1 MTAPA
6 GFGSGTVGYSQL
18 SLYIIIVFLSIAM
31 YNVLELTFII
41 YGTFKR
47 HSGLYFWS
55 FLGASWGIPF
65 YCAGFLI
72 KYFCSASLG
81 YLAGALIACGWVA
94 MVTGQS
100 LVLWSRLH
108 LVLRNRK
115 TLKLILWMICIDAV
129 ICHGAIIPMIFGSF
143 SDNPQPWKMPYN
155 VMEKIQVTIFFI
167 QEIIISCFYIF
178 ETVKMMKLER
188 SMGNTRGSRR
198 LMNHLV
204 FVNLVIILLDITIL
218 GLEYADQYQYQT
230 SYKAFV
236 YSTKLKLEFTILN
249 RLVEMTTGSK
259 DASSG
264 PRSRANATNNNN
276 NNTHST
282 RTGIALETFIS
293 DAGGKPV
300 GDVSYQA
307 YAMGGEEG
315 HGGRRDDRLSKR
327 AMKDAGVMMTTEIVV
342 HRENR
347 VGDDDDSTDG
357 RKSMTDST
365 SGPSK
370 MFDGENLSKSSSEVH
385 LATRGF

>member
-1 MTAPA
+1 MAAPA
-6 GFGSGTVGYSQL
+6 GFGSGTEGYSQV
-18 SLYIIIVFLSIAM
+18 SLYIIIVFLSISM

-41 YGTFKR
+41 WGTFKR

-72 KYFCSASLG
+72 KYFSSASLG
-81 YLAGALIACGWVA
+81 YLAGTLIAAGWIA

-115 TLKLILWMICIDAV
+115 TLKMILCMILVDAV
-129 ICHGAIIPMIFGSF
+129 ICHGAIIPMIYGSF
-143 SDNPQPWKMPYN
+143 SSNPLPWKKPYN
-155 VMEKIQVTIFFI
+155 IMEKIQVTIFFI

-178 ETVKMMKLER
+178 ETIKLMKLEQ
-188 SMGNTRGSRR
+188 SMGNKRGSRR
-198 LMNHLV
+198 LMNHLI
-204 FVNLVIILLDITIL
+204 FVNAVIIILDITIL

-230 SYKAFV
+230 AYKAFV

-264 PRSRANATNNNN
+264 PRSRTNQTNP
-276 NNTHST
+276 
-282 RTGIALETFIS
+282 RTNIALETYIS
-293 DAGGKPV
+293 EAGGKPV

-315 HGGRRDDRLSKR
+315 MGGTRTHHGKQRMGDT
-327 AMKDAGVMMTTEIVV
+327 GVMMTTEIVV
-342 HRENR
+342 QRENR
-347 VGDDDDSTDG
+347 DDDDSSEG

-365 SGPSK
+365 NGPSK